1 MNLRRLVISAALLA
15 AVGAFMSHLPSDA
28 PEAVASAAVQ
38 LERSP
43 APSR

>member
-15 AVGAFMSHLPSDA
+15 ALGAFVAHVPWEA
-28 PEAVASAAVQ
+28 PEAAAAARLV
-38 LERSP
+38 RVP